1 MPRVRIIIIH
11 FFQSE
16 KVEDM
21 QKVFKSSIL
30 AGIFIAVAG
39 YIYLTVSGIVGA
51 CMFAFGLLGV
61 CYIGLHLYT
70 GKAGSVSLYKSDD
83 IYYPVLGWILL
94 FNVVGTTIVA
104 LMLSVVAGD
113 GVISNLQSII
123 NNRLNATA
131 LEAIIKAIF
140 CGFIMEMAVF
150 MYKKNTPLGI
160 LFGVPLFILCG
171 FYHSIAD
178 SFYYALYLFHGGKFE
193 TALLVTYLLSIFG
206 NLLGCNVRRIFV
218 KA

>member
-11 FFQSE
+11 FSQSE

-70 GKAGSVSLYKSDD
+70 GKAGSVSLNKSDD
-83 IYYPVLGWILL
+83 IYYPVLGWILFL
-94 FNVVGTTIVA
+94 MSSA
-104 LMLSVVAGD
+104 LQLS
-113 GVISNLQSII
+113 L
-123 NNRLNATA
+123 
-131 LEAIIKAIF
+131 
-140 CGFIMEMAVF
+140 
-150 MYKKNTPLGI
+150 
-160 LFGVPLFILCG
+160 
-171 FYHSIAD
+171 
-178 SFYYALYLFHGGKFE
+178 
-193 TALLVTYLLSIFG
+193 
-206 NLLGCNVRRIFV
+206 
-218 KA
+218 